1 MKKIIISI
9 FSLLVTFTLSA
20 QTYGVKV
27 GSTLSD
33 LWGSESNDLHL
44 DYTTILNPG
53 ILIGG
58 SITFGGIKYEKYDFI
73 VHPIGETTI
82 ELLYSENGW
91 GVVDAPFPHLTGQ
104 TKHKNL
110 QLNGMTYFT
119 VSENFSLGAGIY
131 TLALSND
138 EEVQYRKIVVR

>member
-58 SITFGGIKYEKYDFI
+58 SITFGGIKY
-73 VHPIGETTI
+73 
-82 ELLYSENGW
+82 
-91 GVVDAPFPHLTGQ
+91 
-104 TKHKNL
+104 
-110 QLNGMTYFT
+110 
-119 VSENFSLGAGIY
+119 
-131 TLALSND
+131 
-138 EEVQYRKIVVR
+138 